1 MIMDSNISRDHIAL
15 VAMEKLLERYLNR
28 KPTIWVKIGAALGI
42 CKQNINLPLNVI
54 VDGAYRIA
62 DAMIAEREAR
72 EKEERP

>member
-1 MIMDSNISRDHIAL
+1 MESNISRDHIAL

-28 KPTIWVKIGAALGI
+28 KPTVWVKIGAALGI

-54 VDGAYRIA
+54 AKDAYRIA
-62 DAMIAEREAR
+62 DAMVEEREKG